1 MNPAPLLSLVPA
13 VTLSHGALM
22 PLAQVV
28 YLHAELSDV
37 ATWPIRSRPRSSNMS
52 EILFLQTVLE
62 GSPTSA
68 RLVLGPPFTT

>member
-28 YLHAELSDV
+28 YLLAELSDV
-37 ATWPIRSRPRSSNMS
+37 AT
-52 EILFLQTVLE
+52 
-62 GSPTSA
+62 
-68 RLVLGPPFTT
+68 